1 MRETFY
7 YDQFGNKEFSR
18 WNALVNHRKNKV
30 NYSFYFDD
38 HKWSKVN
45 WKTQP
50 KESLQEL
57 YKQRA
62 QQIRDQYDYILLCFS
77 GGMDSRNIL
86 ETFYYNN
93 IHIDEILVV
102 TNPSQKDKCLYSNFQ
117 RIIQEIELNA
127 LDLLK
132 ILNLSK
138 TKITIFDHAE
148 LFSDPNNFD
157 VYRIYG
163 NEWYKQLGAYVSV
176 QHGVW
181 EDSDR
186 HVSNNKKTGV
196 IFGADKPLPTLRDDN
211 FCIHF
216 NDISC
221 NHMWKQR
228 ENFYPIWFYW
238 DADFPDIVRKQAHIL
253 YNMFLKYCISKQS
266 IRMPDFL
273 KYINVNL
280 DTILFEF
287 KNPMKI
293 SSLKAGTTILGNRDL
308 FICDSNVE
316 LLKVFA
322 EGIEKI
328 QKELSSNL
336 QEKFDHFY
344 TQSYVIGKYPLFI
357 K

>member
-1 MRETFY
+1 M
-7 YDQFGNKEFSR
+7 
-18 WNALVNHRKNKV
+18 
-30 NYSFYFDD
+30 
-38 HKWSKVN
+38 
-45 WKTQP
+45 
-50 KESLQEL
+50 
-57 YKQRA
+57 
-62 QQIRDQYDYILLCFS
+62 
-77 GGMDSRNIL
+77 
-86 ETFYYNN
+86 
-93 IHIDEILVV
+93 
-102 TNPSQKDKCLYSNFQ
+102 
-117 RIIQEIELNA
+117 
-127 LDLLK
+127 
-132 ILNLSK
+132 
-138 TKITIFDHAE
+138 
-148 LFSDPNNFD
+148 
-157 VYRIYG
+157 
-163 NEWYKQLGAYVSV
+163 
-176 QHGVW
+176 
-181 EDSDR
+181 
-186 HVSNNKKTGV
+186 SNNKKTGV